1 MGLNFYC
8 NDNFKR
14 TTIFTV
20 TRYLSL
26 FTFHLMEIS
35 LSGKRAFIGGSS
47 QGIGF
52 AMAERM
58 AACGASVTLT
68 SRDEAKLKEAVAQ
81 LPKRKGQKHDYCV
94 IDFGDLKKLEK
105 VLVKYQAKTIENPVS
120 ILVLNSGGPAPATAF
135 HATPPQYQAY
145 FNASIMANQML
156 VQAFVPNMRERQFGR
171 IITVLSSVVKQPKL
185 DLGISNT
192 IRAGIANWAK
202 ALSIELGGDGI
213 TVNNIL
219 PGFIQT
225 ARLNQLI
232 DTRSQ
237 QTGLSK
243 EKVMSSMAASI
254 PAGRIGAPEDLGN
267 VAAFL
272 ASDLAAY
279 VNGVNVPVDGGLL
292 GTL

>member
-1 MGLNFYC
+1 
-8 NDNFKR
+8 
-14 TTIFTV
+14 
-20 TRYLSL
+20 
-26 FTFHLMEIS
+26 MEIS
-35 LSGKRAFIGGSS
+35 LSGKKAFIGGSS

-58 AACGASVTLT
+58 AACGANVTLT
-68 SRDEAKLKEAVAQ
+68 SRDEEKLKAAVAK

-105 VLVKYQAKTIENPVS
+105 VLAKYQAKTAENPVS

-135 HATPPQYQAY
+135 NATPPQYQAY

-156 VQAFVPNMRERQFGR
+156 VQAFVPAMRERHYGR
-171 IITVLSSVVKQPKL
+171 IITVLSSVIKQPKL

-202 ALSIELGGDGI
+202 ALSLELAIDGI

-219 PGFIQT
+219 PGLIQT
-225 ARLNQLI
+225 SRLDQLI
-232 DTRSQ
+232 DARAQ
-237 QTGLSK
+237 IAHVPR
-243 EKVMSSMAASI
+243 EKVMAQMAASI

-267 VAAFL
+267 IAAFL
-272 ASDLAAY
+272 ASDLGAY
-279 VNGVNVPVDGGLL
+279 INGVNVPVDGGFL

>member
-1 MGLNFYC
+1 
-8 NDNFKR
+8 
-14 TTIFTV
+14 
-20 TRYLSL
+20 
-26 FTFHLMEIS
+26 MEIS

-52 AMAERM
+52 AIAERM

-68 SRDEAKLKEAVAQ
+68 SRDEAKLKHALTQ
-81 LPKRKGQKHDYCV
+81 LPKQQGQEHDYCV
-94 IDFGDLKKLEK
+94 VDFGDLDELATI
-105 VLVKYQAKTIENPVS
+105 LLDYQAKTAENPVS
-120 ILVLNSGGPAPATAF
+120 ILVLNSGGPPPATAF
-135 HATPPQYQAY
+135 NATPPQYQAY

-156 VQAFVPNMRERQFGR
+156 VQAFVPAMQERGYGR
-171 IITVLSSVVKQPKL
+171 IITVLSSVIKQPKL

-202 ALSIELGGDGI
+202 ALSMELAVDGI

-219 PGFIQT
+219 PGLIQT
-225 ARLNQLI
+225 ARLDQLI
-232 DTRSQ
+232 DARAQ
-237 QTGLSK
+237 QANVPR
-243 EKVMSSMAASI
+243 EKVMASMAASI

-272 ASDLAAY
+272 ASDLGAY
-279 VNGVNVPVDGGLL
+279 INGVNVPVDGGFL

>member
-1 MGLNFYC
+1 MN
-8 NDNFKR
+8 
-14 TTIFTV
+14 
-20 TRYLSL
+20 
-26 FTFHLMEIS
+26 IS

-52 AMAERM
+52 AIAERM
-58 AACGASVTLT
+58 AACGANVTLT
-68 SRDEAKLKEAVAQ
+68 SRNEEKLKNAVAK

-94 IDFGDLKKLEK
+94 IDFGDLKKLERI
-105 VLVKYQAKTIENPVS
+105 LAKYQAKTAENPVS

-135 HATPPQYQAY
+135 NATPPQYQAY
-145 FNASIMANQML
+145 FNETMMANQML
-156 VQAFVPNMRERQFGR
+156 VQAFVPAMRERQYGR

-219 PGFIQT
+219 PGLIQT
-225 ARLNQLI
+225 ARLDQLI
-232 DTRSQ
+232 EDRAQ
-237 QTGLSK
+237 KTGLSK
-243 EKVMSSMAASI
+243 EKIAAQMAASI

-279 VNGVNVPVDGGLL
+279 VNGLNVPVDGGFL

>member
-1 MGLNFYC
+1 M
-8 NDNFKR
+8 D
-14 TTIFTV
+14 
-20 TRYLSL
+20 
-26 FTFHLMEIS
+26 IS
-35 LSGKRAFIGGSS
+35 LTGKRAFIGGSS

-52 AMAERM
+52 SMAERM
-58 AACGASVTLT
+58 AACGANITLT
-68 SRDEAKLKEAVAQ
+68 GRHEEKLKEALAQ

-94 IDFGDLKKLEK
+94 IDFGDLKKLDK
-105 VLVKYQAKTIENPVS
+105 ILAKYQAKTAKNPVS
-120 ILVLNSGGPAPATAF
+120 ILVLNSGGPPPATAF
-135 HATPPQYQAY
+135 NATPPQYQAY

-156 VQAFVPNMRERQFGR
+156 VQAFVPYMREQKYGR

-232 DTRSQ
+232 DARVQ
-237 QTGLSK
+237 QTGLPR
-243 EKVMSSMAASI
+243 EKIRTSMAATI

-272 ASDLAAY
+272 ASDLASY
-279 VNGVNVPVDGGLL
+279 VNGVNIPVDGGLL